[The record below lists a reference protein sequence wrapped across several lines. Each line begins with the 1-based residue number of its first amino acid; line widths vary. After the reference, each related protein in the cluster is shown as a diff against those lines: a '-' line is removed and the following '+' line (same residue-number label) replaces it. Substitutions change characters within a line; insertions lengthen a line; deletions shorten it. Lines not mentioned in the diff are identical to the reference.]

1 MHLYSAEQPNEL
13 DSEQEYLTWAEIYI
27 SNAASTTLRKVNK
40 HYWLLAVMDIIFIFT
55 YFSYEIM
62 ITFFII
68 NPSRIRIFRF
78 IPIF

>member
-40 HYWLLAVMDIIFIFT
+40 HYWLLD
-55 YFSYEIM
+55 
-62 ITFFII
+62 
-68 NPSRIRIFRF
+68 
-78 IPIF
+78 